1 MELATRVMKNLSEIW
16 DSDAAQRYTAA
27 GSQHHWSPKDLVFKD
42 TGIQTESKEESQV
55 PKSLGINE
63 TRYQAWQKPVTGT
76 EDTGQGRT
84 SRIQNLVLCL

>member
-1 MELATRVMKNLSEIW
+1 MKNLSEIW
-16 DSDAAQRYTAA
+16 DSDVAQRYTAA

-55 PKSLGINE
+55 PKRLGIN
-63 TRYQAWQKPVTGT
+63 VFTGT